1 MLDSA
6 LARAD
11 GAGGFDYSEP
21 MSTRPSPATDGS
33 SSPAS
38 ELRRDPGPVIASMAG
53 LACSIATLG
62 FTYSIGPFVKPLV
75 DEFGWTR
82 QEILGVQ
89 PVITAAVVGAS
100 VAMGWLADRGGVRR
114 LILVSQA
121 LFGLGFFAM
130 AFGLQSL
137 TSFYV
142 IYFLLAIGAGA
153 TTSIGFSRLLAQRYD
168 RQRGLA
174 LGIANSGTGLC
185 GFIVPPYATWAIAE
199 FGWRGGFI
207 AIGLL
212 PLLVALPLAWRYL
225 HDAPAGSTAPAAAP
239 ARAGEGGSAASP
251 AAASA
256 ATAGTSAG
264 PAEAPAVVEPGLRLV
279 EALRGARF
287 WLMSIGLFLCSGSM
301 TALITNIVP
310 LMQESGSGGAAAAWV
325 ASGFGIAVIIGR
337 IGVGALV
344 DRYWGPMIGAA
355 LMFPAALGVVALA
368 LLHPGPGLALV
379 AVLLAGLAAGA
390 EVDLMA
396 YLASRYFGLREF
408 GRIFAGLYLPFALGP
423 GVIVPLFGRAR
434 DLTGNYDLGLYA
446 VAAGIALFGV
456 ALLMLGR
463 YPEFTRPRDTPSPA
477 TA

>member
-1 MLDSA
+1 
-6 LARAD
+6 
-11 GAGGFDYSEP
+11 
-21 MSTRPSPATDGS
+21 
-33 SSPAS
+33 
-38 ELRRDPGPVIASMAG
+38 MAG

-100 VAMGWLADRGGVRR
+100 VAMGWLADRGGVRN
-114 LILVSQA
+114 LILASQA

-142 IYFLLAIGAGA
+142 IYFLLAVGAGA

-185 GFIVPPYATWAIAE
+185 GFVVPPYATWAIAE
-199 FGWRGGFI
+199 FGWRGGFV
-207 AIGLL
+207 ALGLL

-225 HDAPAGSTAPAAAP
+225 HDQPRVASAGAGATAAAASVAAPAA
-239 ARAGEGGSAASP
+239 
-251 AAASA
+251 
-256 ATAGTSAG
+256 
-264 PAEAPAVVEPGLRLV
+264 EADGLRLV

-287 WLMSIGLFLCSGSM
+287 WLMCIGLFACSGSM
-301 TALITNIVP
+301 TALITAIVP
-310 LMQESGSGGAAAAWV
+310 LMQESGSGGAASAWV
-325 ASGFGIAVIIGR
+325 ASGFGIAVIVGR

-344 DRYWGPMIGAA
+344 DRYWGPAIGAA

-368 LLHPGPGLALV
+368 VLHPGPALALV

-446 VAAGIALFGV
+446 VAGGIALFGV
-456 ALLMLGR
+456 TLLMLGR
-463 YPEFTRPRDTPSPA
+463 YPDFQVRPHAPPDPQ
-477 TA
+477 

>member
-1 MLDSA
+1 MGRDSDWV
-6 LARAD
+6 RAD
-11 GAGGFDYSEP
+11 GAVAFDYSGP
-21 MSTRPSPATDGS
+21 MSTRPSAVTEEAS
-33 SSPAS
+33 ASAS
-38 ELRRDPGPVIASMAG
+38 ELRRDPGPVVASMAG

-114 LILVSQA
+114 LILASQA

-153 TTSIGFSRLLAQRYD
+153 TTSIGFSRILAQRYD

-199 FGWRGGFI
+199 FGWRGGFV

-212 PLLVALPLAWRYL
+212 PLLVALPLGWRYL
-225 HDAPAGSTAPAAAP
+225 HDAPAGRVAPGVAPAD
-239 ARAGEGGSAASP
+239 
-251 AAASA
+251 A
-256 ATAGTSAG
+256 ATAA
-264 PAEAPAVVEPGLRLV
+264 EPGLRLV

-434 DLTGNYDLGLYA
+434 DVTGNYDLGLYA
-446 VAAGIALFGV
+446 VAGGIALFGV

-463 YPEFTRPRDTPSPA
+463 YPEFSDRRDTQSPA